1 MSLTQKTSEQLAADE
16 AFIADEDEHDP
27 DEDGFLAYE
36 RHLEDRGWA
45 DKFAEE
51 QHMLSYGPV
60 PLEML

>member
-1 MSLTQKTSEQLAADE
+1 MTAAPSNSRREPDE
-16 AFIADEDEHDP
+16 AFIDDGEHDP